1 MHIDA
6 IKEPPTRTTALCQ
19 VSNGSQRAKDRA
31 RSPPFSSVH
40 GTAGCREA
48 DKRQQFECR
57 RISKTRYRCRVAVQ
71 LHLLHTLC
79 FPFCTYCHFMLQGNW
94 DVGTTDAEMKELT
107 NVEVPSYGSNRC
119 HFTLQVTCCCC

>member
-48 DKRQQFECR
+48 DKRQQFKCR
-57 RISKTRYRCRVAVQ
+57 RISKTAIAVVWGPIA
-71 LHLLHTLC
+71 LTATLC
-79 FPFCTYCHFMLQGNW
+79 FK
-94 DVGTTDAEMKELT
+94 GTGTSEQ
-107 NVEVPSYGSNRC
+107 R
-119 HFTLQVTCCCC
+119 TLR